1 MPKDARK
8 RDDWRTDPAGITA
21 ALFRAAR
28 RAHEIARATGTKV
41 VVHVDGKT
49 VEMEP
54 NPEMF
59 DDLDPEIL
67 GKLPPQAESDA
78 KGRSSS
84 LAACCPPKTTQSGR
98 QTPMTTP

>member
-1 MPKDARK
+1 MPADKQKQDNPM
-8 RDDWRTDPAGITA
+8 TDPADVMA
-21 ALFRAAR
+21 ALLRAAR

-59 DDLDPEIL
+59 DDLDPGIL
-67 GKLPPQAESDA
+67 GKLPSQAESEEQ
-78 KGRSSS
+78 RR
-84 LAACCPPKTTQSGR
+84 AARVP
-98 QTPMTTP
+98 